1 MGKAPRITREELAR
15 RLEAGNDIQILDVRN
30 SADYAA
36 SGQRLPGAIRIPVDE
51 LEEHLSELDPA
62 REVVAYCT

>member
-1 MGKAPRITREELAR
+1 MGKAPRITRDELAG
-15 RLEAGNDIQILDVRN
+15 RLEAGDDIQLLDVRN
-30 SADYAA
+30 PVDYAA

-51 LEEHLSELDPA
+51 LEKRLSELDPA